1 MPSLALYYY
10 TKLFLKTIWLEV
22 EMALV
27 QFFNSLNYELGLLIA
42 EHKRLKPLNMN
53 GNKYNFLY
61 KMGSMYIEKV
71 EQTAKHV
78 FLVA

>member
-1 MPSLALYYY
+1 MAYSQLFTCCTDLYLYLMPSLALYYY

-27 QFFNSLNYELGLLIA
+27 QFFNSFNYELGLLIA

-53 GNKYNFLY
+53 RNKYYFL
-61 KMGSMYIEKV
+61 
-71 EQTAKHV
+71 
-78 FLVA
+78 